1 MSQEDV
7 AIVDG
12 PGYNGDGDEEPGP
25 VAFVQDVPVNPG
37 VFAAM
42 EKFAG
47 TLAELQLHLREH
59 CEHEGTAYRAA
70 HLNRL
75 EHLTRALRR
84 AESRLMTL
92 LVFSHHGAEGSFVR
106 EHGPVQ

>member
-25 VAFVQDVPVNPG
+25 VAFTQDVPVNPG
-37 VFAAM
+37 VFDAM

-47 TLAELQLHLREH
+47 ILAELQLHLREH

-75 EHLTRALRR
+75 EHLTRALRK
-84 AESRLMTL
+84 AESRLMAL
-92 LVFSHHGAEGSFVR
+92 LVFSHHGVEAR
-106 EHGPVQ
+106 I

>member
-25 VAFVQDVPVNPG
+25 VAFTQDVPANPG
-37 VFAAM
+37 VVDAM

-92 LVFSHHGAEGSFVR
+92 LVFSHHGVEGNQYH
-106 EHGPVQ
+106 HGPVQ